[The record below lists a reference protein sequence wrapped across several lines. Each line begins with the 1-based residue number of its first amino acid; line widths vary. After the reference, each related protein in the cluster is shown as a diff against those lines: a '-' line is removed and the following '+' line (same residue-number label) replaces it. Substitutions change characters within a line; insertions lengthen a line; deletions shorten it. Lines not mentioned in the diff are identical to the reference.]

1 EVMMGITSSISTG
14 SEGATAAIK
23 SNIKKTQY
31 DFDRDNVALIL
42 EAKNG
47 VTNTA
52 LDILNGDIRV
62 DGQTGYTGSWELS
75 RTEKVIQND
84 AFGQVVEW
92 ETKNLIITKG
102 IITNIST
109 NTGTIR
115 TRK

>member
-1 EVMMGITSSISTG
+1 TKEVMMGITSSISTG

-62 DGQTGYTGSWELS
+62 GGEVGYTGELFLGGVWLTI
-75 RTEKVIQND
+75 R
-84 AFGQVVEW
+84 
-92 ETKNLIITKG
+92 KG
-102 IITNIST
+102 IITNYS
-109 NTGTIR
+109 
-115 TRK
+115 